1 MYKKDGINDCDQAC
15 ARYVLHLEDVDYVF
29 SRLAGEYGRSGRRL
43 NFSGLYV
50 LTDYNFAILFA
61 LIFYRRNVQR
71 ADSISNYYLRTLKL

>member
-29 SRLAGEYGRSGRRL
+29 SRLAREYGRSGRRL

-50 LTDYNFAILFA
+50 NFAILFA